1 MRKFIVSLMGLAMVF
16 TLVAPMPS
24 VHAAVLEEQQA
35 LVERLKGHFLLAVQ
49 DQGRLWYVLPKT
61 GERMH
66 QADKQSVFALVKEN
80 AVVIT
85 AAELKVLPTVKQ
97 KTLTSATKKAIA
109 ARRGYFVSTSAT
121 LAQIWYVNPIDG
133 LRYDVS
139 TADKAMGVA
148 VKAALG
154 ITNAN
159 LDLIAV
165 KGQAPVIVVPEP
177 TTPAP
182 VVEQPVVETPSTVT
196 YQNAQM
202 GWDFA
207 SGLWHGYEQYHR
219 AFNDWPDL
227 KWFNNIVP
235 FNLPIY
241 FNETGFSLDS
251 GKENYFVWSNHSA
264 EWKDFYANHF
274 SMKREGDV
282 AYIKFDL
289 PQAVETVQHGV
300 LQAGTYYFSNVN
312 GLQAEK
318 DFSITKT
325 GGSDTPLAPMTRE
338 EKAKDAKR
346 VFEGALAISKGL
358 EKYRDAVYGYPVTYE
373 KPLELGVNGI
383 TNLCYFGGFG
393 CYAPNIEGN
402 IYYMSSIESA
412 RPTTTYMYDSR
423 FGGSSFALTF
433 TIYGSYD
440 QYDPGV
446 YEISPY
452 IVKKVSELPRQ

>member
-16 TLVAPMPS
+16 TLVAPMTS
-24 VHAAVLEEQQA
+24 VRAAVLEEQQA

-66 QADKQSVFALVKEN
+66 PADKQAVFALVKEN
-80 AVVIT
+80 AVVIST
-85 AAELKVLPTVKQ
+85 AELKLLPTVKQ
-97 KTLTSATKKAIA
+97 KSLTAATKKAIA

-121 LAQIWYVNPIDG
+121 LAQMWYVNPIDG

-139 TADKAMGVA
+139 TADKALAVA
-148 VKAALG
+148 AKAALG

-159 LDLIAV
+159 LDLIPV
-165 KGQAPVIVVPEP
+165 KGLAPVIVVPEQP
-177 TTPAP
+177 TTAP
-182 VVEQPVVETPSTVT
+182 TPTPVETPVA

-207 SGLWHGYEQYHR
+207 SGIWSGYEQYHR

-227 KWFNNIVP
+227 KWFSNIVP

-241 FNETGFSLDS
+241 FNENGFSLDS
-251 GKENYFVWSNHSA
+251 GKENYFVWSDHSA

-282 AYIKFDL
+282 TYIKFDL

-300 LQAGTYYFSNVN
+300 LQPGTYYISNVN

-318 DFSITKT
+318 DFSITTT
-325 GGSDTPLAPMTRE
+325 GADQPLVPMTRAE
-338 EKAKDAKR
+338 MAKDAKR

-402 IYYMSSIESA
+402 IYFMNEIQSA

-423 FGGSSFALTF
+423 FGGSSFVLTF
-433 TIYGSYD
+433 TIYGTYD

-452 IVKKVSELPRQ
+452 IVKKIANLPRE